1 MVGRLMSQPKALST
15 HVALLRGINVG
26 GKNVL
31 PMKDL
36 AQIFVDAGCAGPRT
50 YIQSG
55 NVIFKAPSRLL
66 ENLCGGITERIGV
79 QFGYQIPVVLR
90 TAAQLAEAI
99 SNNPFVKPGADLK
112 LLHVLFLADLP
123 KAANIA
129 KLDPDRSNPD
139 AFVVRNREI
148 YLHLPNGAAK
158 TKLTNG
164 YFDSRLATVSTGR
177 NWATVLKLLELMEAG

>member
-1 MVGRLMSQPKALST
+1 MSQPRST
-15 HVALLRGINVG
+15 HLALLRGINVG
-26 GKNVL
+26 GKNML

-36 AQIFVDAGCAGPRT
+36 AKIFLDAGCADVRT

-55 NVIFKAPSRLL
+55 NVIFKGPSRLP
-66 ENLCGGITERIGV
+66 EDLCGGITERIGV
-79 QFGYQIPVVLR
+79 QFRYQIPVVLR
-90 TAAQLAEAI
+90 TAAQLADAVA
-99 SNNPFVKPGADLK
+99 NNPFLKLGADLK

-129 KLDPDRSNPD
+129 KLDPDRSTPD

-164 YFDSRLATVSTGR
+164 YFDSKLATVSTGR

>member
-1 MVGRLMSQPKALST
+1 MSQPKALST

-26 GKNVL
+26 GKNIL

-36 AQIFVDAGCAGPRT
+36 AQIFLDAGCADART

-90 TAAQLAEAI
+90 TAAQLADAI
-99 SNNPFVKPGADLK
+99 ANNPFMKPGADLK
-112 LLHVLFLADLP
+112 ALFVLFLADLP
-123 KAANIA
+123 GAQAIA
-129 KLDPDRSNPD
+129 KLDPDRSLPD
-139 AFVVRNREI
+139 AFVVRNREV
-148 YLHLPNGAAK
+148 YLHLPNGAAR
-158 TKLTNG
+158 TKLTNS
-164 YFDSRLATVSTGR
+164 YFDSKLATVSTFR
-177 NWATVLKLLELMEAG
+177 NWATVLKLLELMQAS

>member
-1 MVGRLMSQPKALST
+1 MSQPKGLST

-26 GKNVL
+26 GKNIL

-36 AQIFVDAGCAGPRT
+36 AHIFLDAGCADART

-55 NVIFKAPSRLL
+55 NVIFKAHSRLL

-79 QFGYQIPVVLR
+79 RFGYQIPVVLR
-90 TAAQLAEAI
+90 TAAQLAETIA
-99 SNNPFVKPGADLK
+99 NNPFVKPGADLK
-112 LLHVLFLADLP
+112 ALHVLFLAGLP
-123 KAANIA
+123 AAQGVA
-129 KLDPDRSNPD
+129 KLDPDRSPPD
-139 AFVVRNREI
+139 AFVVQNREI

-177 NWATVLKLLELMEAG
+177 NWATVLKLHELMQGS